1 MFKIVIKLKYHWG
14 LASYT
19 RLLKNRE
26 KCEEKN
32 SEIFAWEIYES
43 GKLCPRNLPVWN
55 SLSKKSTSHFSES
68 LWLQIFYLK
77 IIINPTFYK
86 ILLNFSR
93 TPLSCT
99 EVGGGLKVHIFKQ
112 VQRIERFIFLFW
124 GFTPVIRDIRYS
136 MNSTESWTYLKYWKM
151 SARPDGCG
159 QI

>member
-1 MFKIVIKLKYHWG
+1 MKKKLGNLCLRNLRVWKS
-14 LASYT
+14 LSKKST
-19 RLLKNRE
+19 SLENFVL
-26 KCEEKN
+26 
-32 SEIFAWEIYES
+32 EIYES

-112 VQRIERFIFLFW
+112 LQRIERLILKIYSSN
-124 GFTPVIRDIRYS
+124 PRY
-136 MNSTESWTYLKYWKM
+136 
-151 SARPDGCG
+151 
-159 QI
+159 